1 MAENLLITMA
11 KALVKGKLHIG
22 KLTGAERF
30 ILSQVALPDRVAT
43 MLGATN
49 FEPYLID
56 KKYNYKM
63 LAESKEANIEL
74 FFKIKERFP
83 FDTVFVPYWLG
94 LMLTG
99 AAELGVRF
107 KIEESR
113 VPYAVDYP
121 IKEMKDLRNIA
132 PPKEPSGYFKMA
144 LDIHREVQRHQA
156 LFYVNDGPWDL
167 AMLLRGDQNL
177 PRDFRLHK
185 DYVEAT
191 DPARKEKIRKYGDP
205 DLWPAIME
213 LTTSIAIQN
222 FRLAKQYGINMMGA
236 GMADQFATEPV
247 LSVDDFIKYVL
258 PYIQRALDA
267 LDGKVGMGYM
277 VTSPQKLEKLLAHPV
292 LGRSLATSGYI
303 NYIFPTTPEGLTLP
317 EYDQPML
324 ELAKKNKKTYMYLI
338 HGKFIRDAT
347 PQELEDVVKRI
358 CQMATGM
365 KVRLNIAVLTVAP
378 GTDLQNID
386 MILSSVDK
394 YGRY

>member
-1 MAENLLITMA
+1 MADNVLITMA

-22 KLTGAERF
+22 KLTGTERF
-30 ILSQVALPDRVAT
+30 MLSQIAIPDRVSTTLA
-43 MLGATN
+43 ATN
-49 FEPYLID
+49 FEPHMID
-56 KKYNYKM
+56 KRYNYKV
-63 LAESKEANIEL
+63 LTENKEANIEL
-74 FFKIKERFP
+74 FFKIQERFP
-83 FDTVFVPYWLG
+83 FDIVFTPYWMG
-94 LMLTG
+94 FMFTG

-113 VPYAVDYP
+113 VPYAADYP
-121 IKEMKDLRNIA
+121 IKEMKDVRNIA

-144 LDIHREVQRHQA
+144 LDIHKEVQRRQ
-156 LFYVNDGPWDL
+156 LCFYANDGPWDL
-167 AMLLRGDQNL
+167 AMLFRGDQNL
-177 PRDFRLHK
+177 PRDFRLYK
-185 DYVEAT
+185 DYVEAK

-236 GMADQFATEPV
+236 TMVDQFGTEPV
-247 LSVDDFIKYVL
+247 LSSDDFIKYVL
-258 PYIQRALDA
+258 PYIRKAQDA
-267 LDGKVGMGYM
+267 LNGKITMGYM
-277 VTSPQKLEKLLAHPV
+277 ITSPQKIVKLLAHPT
-292 LGRSLATSGYI
+292 LGKWLSMSGYT
-303 NYIFPTTPEGLTLP
+303 NYIFPTTPDGVTLP

-324 ELAKKNKKTYMYLI
+324 DLARKNNKTYMYVV

-365 KVRLNIAVLTVAP
+365 KVRLNIMVLTVAP
-378 GTDLQNID
+378 GTDLKKID
-386 MILSSVDK
+386 LLLSSIEK

>member
-30 ILSQVALPDRVAT
+30 MLSQIAIPDRVAT
-43 MLGATN
+43 TLAATN

-236 GMADQFATEPV
+236 AMADQFATEPV

-292 LGRSLATSGYI
+292 LGRSLAMSGYI

-386 MILSSVDK
+386 LILSSVDK